1 MEAITID
8 TSQTPYHWEGDT
20 RSNPGPTFPLYQDI
34 NFDLATTGESCSC
47 MSQLHVP
54 ACIYMYIHVLVRAS
68 LSDITAFALFLR
80 WFYFAGT
87 VTGYTVTLTRDTD
100 PPIVLTFTEDPF
112 DISFSTVNKPP
123 PL

>member
-1 MEAITID
+1 
-8 TSQTPYHWEGDT
+8 
-20 RSNPGPTFPLYQDI
+20 
-34 NFDLATTGESCSC
+34 